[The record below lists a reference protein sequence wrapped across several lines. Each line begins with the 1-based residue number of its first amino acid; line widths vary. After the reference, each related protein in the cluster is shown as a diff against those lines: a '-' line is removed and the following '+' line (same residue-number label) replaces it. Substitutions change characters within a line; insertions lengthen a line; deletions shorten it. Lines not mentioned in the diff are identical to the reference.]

1 MYSEFLKM
9 VYDFLNMAC
18 NTNYF
23 VFIIYFVTTIN
34 FIIAI
39 YELVIGVI
47 MIVGAPA
54 ELQSGFIRKVNKRD
68 SWYKVHG
75 KKKEDEGEDKK

>member
-1 MYSEFLKM
+1 M

-18 NTNYF
+18 NTNYV

-39 YELVIGVI
+39 YELVVGVI
-47 MIVGAPA
+47 MIVSDPYQVQGGG
-54 ELQSGFIRKVNKRD
+54 LRVHKRD
-68 SWYKVHG
+68 YWYKVHE
-75 KKKEDEGEDKK
+75 KKKEEGEDKK